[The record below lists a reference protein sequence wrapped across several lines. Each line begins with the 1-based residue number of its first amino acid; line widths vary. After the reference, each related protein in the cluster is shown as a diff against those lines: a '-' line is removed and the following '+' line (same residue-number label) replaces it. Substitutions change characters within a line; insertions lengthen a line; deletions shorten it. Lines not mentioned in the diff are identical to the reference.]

1 MAHAVVGLVTVL
13 RNDSHRLH
21 SNAQRPQAI
30 FLLHV
35 ALCRS
40 CLIIILTLLLQLELD
55 GVLSKENSA
64 SRRMMDV
71 EIVMESLRNRVVELQ
86 CKLLQRS
93 CQMLSPGAAQAKGQL
108 QQVAADASLVDL

>member
-1 MAHAVVGLVTVL
+1 M
-13 RNDSHRLH
+13 
-21 SNAQRPQAI
+21 
-30 FLLHV
+30 
-35 ALCRS
+35 
-40 CLIIILTLLLQLELD
+40 IIILTLLLQLELD

-86 CKLLQRS
+86 GKLLQRS